1 MNSCYS
7 DMIYEKIL
15 EAGNEAVFIATDFLD
30 IANYETVRKA
40 LNRLDSYGKIKKI
53 CCGVYYNPKFSEL
66 LGEFEAPSPH
76 NVALALAR
84 KFNWTIAPSGNTALN
99 QLGLST
105 QVTAHWSY
113 ISDGPYNK
121 FTIGNIEIDF
131 KHRSNKE
138 ISGMTY
144 KTALV
149 IQALKAL
156 GKDNIDETV
165 ITRLQKQLSSDEKEA
180 LLREAKQTTSWV
192 YTVIRKICEVKEC
205 TR

>member
-1 MNSCYS
+1 MSSFYS
-7 DMIYEKIL
+7 DMIYEKIV

-30 IANYETVRKA
+30 IADYETARKA

-53 CCGVYYNPKFSEL
+53 CRGVYYNPKFSEL
-66 LGEFEAPSPH
+66 LGEYEAPSPH

-84 KFNWTIAPSGNTALN
+84 KFNWNIAPSGNTALN

-105 QVTAHWSY
+105 QVTAHWTY

-138 ISGMTY
+138 ISGIPKPST
-144 KTALV
+144 KQQVRSL
-149 IQALKAL
+149 QLQPSEPS
-156 GKDNIDETV
+156 GKRLRFF
-165 ITRLQKQLSSDEKEA
+165 ITR
-180 LLREAKQTTSWV
+180 QTVLKIWQCPNDIRDTTMI
-192 YTVIRKICEVKEC
+192 YTA
-205 TR
+205 

>member
-1 MNSCYS
+1 MSSFYS

-15 EAGNEAVFIATDFLD
+15 EAENEAVFIATDFLD
-30 IANYETVRKA
+30 IADYETARKA

-53 CCGVYYNPKFSEL
+53 CRGVYYNPKFSEL
-66 LGEFEAPSPH
+66 LGEYEAPSPH

-84 KFNWTIAPSGNTALN
+84 KFNWNIAPSGNTALN

-105 QVTAHWSY
+105 QVTAHWTY

-138 ISGMTY
+138 ISGM
-144 KTALV
+144 
-149 IQALKAL
+149 
-156 GKDNIDETV
+156 
-165 ITRLQKQLSSDEKEA
+165 S
-180 LLREAKQTTSWV
+180 
-192 YTVIRKICEVKEC
+192 YTVFNHIFTFCKIFQGELVSGRNILVQDNFLAVYYEFF
-205 TR
+205 TGR